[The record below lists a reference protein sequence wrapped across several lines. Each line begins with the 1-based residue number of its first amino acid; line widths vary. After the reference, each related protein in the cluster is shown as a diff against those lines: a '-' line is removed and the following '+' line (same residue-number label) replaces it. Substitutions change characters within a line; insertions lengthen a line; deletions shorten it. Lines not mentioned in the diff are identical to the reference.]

1 MAVIGQSHL
10 IWRSRVADYISH
22 GNTIVRI
29 VLIEVG
35 QCRLGQKTRP
45 VGIS

>member
-1 MAVIGQSHL
+1 MAVIGQSHF

-29 VLIEVG
+29 VQIEVG
-35 QCRLGQKTRP
+35 HCFFP
-45 VGIS
+45 

>member
-1 MAVIGQSHL
+1 MAVIGQSHS

-29 VLIEVG
+29 VPIEVG
-35 QCRLGQKTRP
+35 HG
-45 VGIS
+45 